1 MKNGGPWEGREGRG
15 DTGHALWGAPT
26 SVDLGEEEGKER
38 SWISKTL
45 ILREKGGEWRREK
58 RRGGREGKEE
68 RRGEERRG
76 REERRGERR
85 GERGEERR
93 GVFHLVFNVH
103 KTKTD
108 KNFPQQKSLL
118 YTLHTICNVCTGRHL
133 PECSSRGSGCHGYLS
148 LNRLLFN

>member
-1 MKNGGPWEGREGRG
+1 MEE
-15 DTGHALWGAPT
+15 
-26 SVDLGEEEGKER
+26 GEEERRKGR
-38 SWISKTL
+38 
-45 ILREKGGEWRREK
+45 KGG
-58 RRGGREGKEE
+58 EE

-76 REERRGERR
+76 EEEGKERKERRRREERRGEEEGKERKERR
-85 GERGEERR
+85 RREERRGEERR